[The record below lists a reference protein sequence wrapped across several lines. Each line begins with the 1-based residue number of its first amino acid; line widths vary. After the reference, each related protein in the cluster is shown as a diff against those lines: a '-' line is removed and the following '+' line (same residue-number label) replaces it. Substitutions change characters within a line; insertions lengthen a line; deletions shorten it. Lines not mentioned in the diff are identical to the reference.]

1 MTYFLTSLNVPV
13 LLHKPRQLTLQLENL
28 LVPSIMKLE
37 EEKFRWFLIVSTGKW
52 ALLNFGGMESGNHSG
67 GKLSCSENMAL
78 TP

>member
-37 EEKFRWFLIVSTGKW
+37 EEKLRWFLIVSTGK
-52 ALLNFGGMESGNHSG
+52 
-67 GKLSCSENMAL
+67 
-78 TP
+78 